1 MPVKVTSSRK
11 EEEMKRLFIILLV
24 AVFAGLG
31 VITQKQEAASVTFTR
46 DVAPIIFGKCAN
58 CHRPGEVAPM
68 PLTSYKEVRPWSKAI
83 REEVIEREMPP
94 WFADPHS
101 STLKFSNDRRLSQ
114 KEIDTIVAW
123 VDAGAP
129 KGDEAH
135 LPKMPD
141 YAPGWTFGEPD
152 LVVEMPVDFE
162 IPAEGELPMQN
173 FYVPVPFTEERWVEK
188 VELRPGNAAVVH
200 HSIANVINLPEGTK
214 VVDGRAV
221 KADSSEAQINRQ
233 SARETGG
240 LSEGGS
246 REVFLSQ
253 DSFTRAGAFKLV
265 GQAPG
270 KGFERH
276 HPGTAKRILPG
287 MYFQFNMHYQPSGR
301 VEKDR
306 SRLGLWF
313 AKKPVTHEV
322 LTKGVTDRIFIGG
335 KELTETRMVNG
346 KEVKVRGRIPNIP
359 PNVDNWEIGG
369 EVLIKEAI
377 TLYAFAPHMHLR
389 GKDIKYTLIWPDGRE
404 QVLLSVPK
412 FDFNWQLHYEL
423 DEPLKIPA
431 GSRIVALAHYDNSI
445 KNRYNPAPQKEVFWS
460 EQSWDEMFIPWFE
473 YTVDSKDLTK
483 MAAPSGAS
491 SQKK

>member
-1 MPVKVTSSRK
+1 MR
-11 EEEMKRLFIILLV
+11 RLFVILPAMLV
-24 AVFAGLG
+24 AVAAL
-31 VITQKQEAASVTFTR
+31 TMRRDEAAGVTFAR
-46 DVAPIIFGKCAN
+46 DVAPIIFNKCAN

-68 PLTSYKEVRPWSKAI
+68 PLTSYQEVRPWGKAI
-83 REEVIEREMPP
+83 REEVVERTMPP
-94 WFADPHS
+94 WFADPHT

-129 KGDEAH
+129 KGDDKD
-135 LPKMPD
+135 LPPMPK

-152 LVVEMPVDFE
+152 LIVEMPVDFE
-162 IPAEGELPMQN
+162 VPAEGELPMQN
-173 FYVPVPFTEERWVEK
+173 FYVPVPFSDERWVEA
-188 VELRPGNAAVVH
+188 VELRPGNPAVVH
-200 HSIANVINLPEGTK
+200 HSIANVVRLPEGTK
-214 VVDGRAV
+214 VVQGKAVRDGA
-221 KADSSEAQINRQ
+221 SPAQLNSQ

-240 LSEGGS
+240 LSEGGA

-253 DSFTRAGAFKLV
+253 DSFARAGAFKLV

-287 MYFQFNMHYQPSGR
+287 MYVQFNMHYQPSGR
-301 VEKDR
+301 VERDR

-322 LTKGVTDRIFIGG
+322 LTKGVTDAIFIGG
-335 KELTETRMVNG
+335 KELGETRIVNG
-346 KEVKVRGRIPNIP
+346 KEVKVRGKLPNIP
-359 PNVDNWEIGG
+359 PHAENWEIGG
-369 EVLIKEAI
+369 EVMIKEAI

-389 GKDIKYTLIWPDGRE
+389 GKDVKYTLVWPDGRR
-404 QVLLSVPK
+404 QVLLDVPK

-423 DEPLKIPA
+423 AEPLKIPA
-431 GSRIVALAHYDNSI
+431 GSKLVAVAHYDNSI
-445 KNRYNPAPQKEVFWS
+445 KNRYNPAPHKEVFWS

-483 MAAPSGAS
+483 PAAPQSAS
-491 SQKK
+491 KQ

>member
-1 MPVKVTSSRK
+1 V
-11 EEEMKRLFIILLV
+11 EEAMKRLPFILLV
-24 AVFAGLG
+24 ILSAAVAFI
-31 VITQKQEAASVTFTR
+31 VSSNQAATVTFTK
-46 DVAPIIFGKCAN
+46 DVAPIVFNKCAN

-68 PLTSYKEVRPWSKAI
+68 PLTSYAEVRPWSKAI
-83 REEVIEREMPP
+83 REEVVERSMPP
-94 WFADPHS
+94 WFADPHTT
-101 STLKFSNDRRLSQ
+101 TLKFSNDRRLSQ

-129 KGDEAH
+129 KGNDRD
-135 LPKMPD
+135 LPPFPD

-152 LVVEMPVDFE
+152 LVIDMPIDFE
-162 IPAEGELPMQN
+162 VPAEGELPMQN
-173 FYVPVPFTEERWVEK
+173 FYVPVPFKEERWVEK
-188 VELRPGNAAVVH
+188 VELRPGNPAVVH
-200 HSIANVINLPEGTK
+200 HSIANVVRLPEGTK
-214 VVDGRAV
+214 IVNGKAVRADG
-221 KADSSEAQINRQ
+221 SEAARLNSQA
-233 SARETGG
+233 ARETGG
-240 LSEGGS
+240 LSEGGAAAA

-287 MYFQFNMHYQPSGR
+287 MFVQFNMHYQPSGR

-322 LTKGVTDRIFIGG
+322 LTKGVTDTIFFGG
-335 KELTETRMVNG
+335 KELSETRMVNG
-346 KEVKVRGRIPNIP
+346 REVKVRGRIPNIP
-359 PNVDNWEIGG
+359 PHADNWEIGG

-389 GKDIKYTLIWPDGRE
+389 GKDIKYTLTWPDGRR
-404 QVLLSVPK
+404 QVLLDVPK

-423 DEPLKIPA
+423 AEPLKIPA
-431 GSRIVALAHYDNSI
+431 GSRIAAIAHYDNSV
-445 KNRYNPAPQKEVFWS
+445 KNRYNPAPHKEVFWS

-473 YTVDSKDLTK
+473 YTVDSRDLTRQ
-483 MAAPSGAS
+483 AAAQSAGK
-491 SQKK
+491 Q